1 MHFVVS
7 LAGLIF
13 DIKFCLIWSSP
24 DCNIDIFQPQ
34 TGIWR
39 AARRDFSSMGHVVGE
54 IYSEVGFGGHFPP
67 FLATKQANSPISC
80 CFLEKTLW
88 EALRIPVYDW
98 KTILQSGELQ
108 IKQNLMSK
116 IKPAKLA
123 TKMQLIDLWTPV
135 FSYKTLFLAQIH
147 NTSLKLVPTVNFQPN
162 SKNSFIW
169 IIHEQTV

>member
-1 MHFVVS
+1 
-7 LAGLIF
+7 
-13 DIKFCLIWSSP
+13 
-24 DCNIDIFQPQ
+24 
-34 TGIWR
+34 
-39 AARRDFSSMGHVVGE
+39 MGHVVGD

-67 FLATKQANSPISC
+67 FLTTKQANSCISC
-80 CFLEKTLW
+80 CFLEKTLRA
-88 EALRIPVYDW
+88 ALRIPVYDW
-98 KTILQSGELQ
+98 KMPILQSGELQ

-116 IKPAKLA
+116 IKPAKLT

-169 IIHEQTV
+169 IIHEQTVYRNLKKAFLSFWELRSQMLYNCAI